1 VGLKWSRVWLIHRS
15 SRVRYRSAP
24 PPRCPLPLSGGG
36 SQSPTA
42 SPPRARR
49 TTREAT
55 AKRCATAERDPI
67 ATNSV
72 PVAAASGSGS
82 GCGHKQASEESAS
95 RGGKRTRIFFVR
107 FRNPVVGNV
116 DADSV
121 GPTFLLGLSFLFETL
136 LGRTFHVVVMELS
149 GLMLNQRD
157 GAAFVAYEPLFI
169 ILGRRGFQ
177 TQSVGILSSC
187 YAILL

>member
-1 VGLKWSRVWLIHRS
+1 
-15 SRVRYRSAP
+15 
-24 PPRCPLPLSGGG
+24 
-36 SQSPTA
+36 
-42 SPPRARR
+42 
-49 TTREAT
+49 
-55 AKRCATAERDPI
+55 
-67 ATNSV
+67 
-72 PVAAASGSGS
+72 
-82 GCGHKQASEESAS
+82 
-95 RGGKRTRIFFVR
+95 VR

-121 GPTFLLGLSFLFETL
+121 GPTFLLGLNFLFETL

-157 GAAFVAYEPLFI
+157 GAAFVADEPLSI